1 MRVLVLLAGLVLAPA
16 LAAAQAPIPRKP
28 AGVPSIMVGG
38 DSPRA
43 APRRTPRRDAARRA
57 PRRTGTQIL
66 VVPRAGSPA
75 AEGQIGAINR
85 SLGLQQQRL
94 QIQQQNQFETNQL
107 RQEIQRNQLS
117 PIGGGSL
124 GCPAGSI
131 GC

>member
-1 MRVLVLLAGLVLAPA
+1 MRALVLLAGLLACPP
-16 LAAAQAPIPRKP
+16 LASAEVPIPRKP

-38 DSPRA
+38 DAPRA
-43 APRRTPRRDAARRA
+43 APRRSPRRDVARPA
-57 PRRTGTQIL
+57 PRRTTAGTI
-66 VVPRAGSPA
+66 VVPRTRAPA

>member
-1 MRVLVLLAGLVLAPA
+1 MRVLVLLAGLLLAPA
-16 LAAAQAPIPRKP
+16 LAAAQGPIPRKP

-38 DSPRA
+38 DAPRA
-43 APRRTPRRDAARRA
+43 APRRSSRRDAARRT
-57 PRRTGTQIL
+57 PRRTATQTF
-66 VVPRAGSPA
+66 VAPRMGASS

>member
-1 MRVLVLLAGLVLAPA
+1 
-16 LAAAQAPIPRKP
+16 
-28 AGVPSIMVGG
+28 
-38 DSPRA
+38 
-43 APRRTPRRDAARRA
+43 
-57 PRRTGTQIL
+57 
-66 VVPRAGSPA
+66 VPRTRGSA

-117 PIGGGSL
+117 PLGGGSP